1 MNTIYPS
8 FVWQRYRTF
17 SMVKDGL
24 LTLRQASKNLDLSYR
39 HTRRV
44 FHRFL
49 KAQMG
54 PEALLYRRSHPAWNR
69 VSREEKEKAIEIFDR
84 YPGINNYH
92 LAEILV
98 ETLKRSLSPS
108 TVRSIL
114 IESGRY
120 HPKKKKRRPRKR
132 FERKSFGELVQM
144 DTSEHLWLPTLKKR
158 TFLVAMED
166 DYSRE
171 LLAARIFSSDTTWNN
186 LSVIREVVEKYG
198 VFSSLYTDNDSM
210 FKFIRKGFSTHFE
223 YRSDLEKIQTQINR
237 ALLELGILLIHHEP
251 FQPQCKGKI
260 ERLFAFMQDRLH
272 YPLKNVKDLSEANEI
287 LEEWREWYNK
297 KHIHSITGLRPS
309 DRHHPSSFKPLPKRI
324 NLDDVFCFK
333 DTRILKKDNTF
344 NYQNKTYQITNQT
357 HRFSWNKAKIT
368 LHILPGKCIRAFYQ
382 GKFIQ
387 EFPYQKSEG

>member
-1 MNTIYPS
+1 MSTIYPS

-24 LTLRQASKNLDLSYR
+24 LTLKQASKNLDLSYR

-49 KAQMG
+49 KAQMS
-54 PEALLYRRSHPAWNR
+54 PETLLYRRSHPAWNR
-69 VSREEKEKAIEIFDR
+69 VSQEEKEKVIEIFDR

-144 DTSEHLWLPTLKKR
+144 DTSEHLWLPALKKR

-171 LLAARIFSSDTTWNN
+171 LLTVRIFSSDTTWNN
-186 LSVIREVVEKYG
+186 LSVIRETVERYG
-198 VFSSLYTDNDSM
+198 VFSSLYTDNNSM
-210 FKFIRKGFSTHFE
+210 FKFIRKGFSMHFE
-223 YRSDLEKIQTQINR
+223 LDLTWRKS
-237 ALLELGILLIHHEP
+237 
-251 FQPQCKGKI
+251 
-260 ERLFAFMQDRLH
+260 RLRLT
-272 YPLKNVKDLSEANEI
+272 E
-287 LEEWREWYNK
+287 
-297 KHIHSITGLRPS
+297 HSWS
-309 DRHHPSSFKPLPKRI
+309 
-324 NLDDVFCFK
+324 
-333 DTRILKKDNTF
+333 
-344 NYQNKTYQITNQT
+344 
-357 HRFSWNKAKIT
+357 
-368 LHILPGKCIRAFYQ
+368 
-382 GKFIQ
+382 
-387 EFPYQKSEG
+387 